1 MSCSSRV
8 SQHVGILAMDA
19 YFPKQMVPQKDL
31 EVADGVSTGKY
42 TAGLGQKE
50 MGFVAGDREDI
61 NSISLTAVASL
72 LEKVRVAS
80 PALPFHDDAA
90 STEVL
95 PLPVVVTNLYVCVCH
110 HHADPALSLSQYG
123 IDPMDVGRLEV
134 GTESLIDK
142 SKSTKTVLMDLFP
155 GNSDIEGATVVNACY
170 GGTSALLS
178 AINWV
183 ESRSWD
189 GRYAIVV
196 SADIAVYAAG
206 PARPTGGAGAV
217 AMLIGPDAP
226 IVVDTS
232 LKATHASNVW
242 DFFKP
247 VMSSEYPVVD
257 GKHSQTCYYQAL
269 DGCYEQIIPKL
280 NAVYRCPVLLSED
293 KVGHGIA
300 GIDHVVFHQPY
311 HKLVAKSYARL
322 ALHDARYCGDDD
334 NLPSFLS
341 PLRRWIKSPLETT
354 YTDREL
360 ESECKNSTAKA
371 FAAKVQPSCT
381 MSQRV
386 GNTYT
391 ASVFFGLLSLIDDKS
406 SSLEGSNALVFSY
419 GSGALATMYV
429 ARFRQP
435 DSCGNHFSV
444 DKIARTVNLQHRLDS
459 RVKSSPADLNTALA
473 ARELCHDISPFEP
486 KYGLENLEPGTFY
499 LQRINENWTRSY
511 VRIPKN
517 KSCQNESTT
526 TPSVHLVPLSQQDA
540 VNKRISSYS
549 YESVLISGVS
559 CGLPG
564 QEKVFEDDNLER
576 LLQGP
581 NCIFPISDQKK
592 SALLDKNVVVVE
604 KGKDGMPSTRSAI
617 TTSEETIQL
626 GACLGEIDLAD
637 YGVSKSISDTMDRA
651 VKVAVAAG
659 LEALRDAGLVKGG
672 SSCKD
677 AWKLEED
684 FRDTTG
690 IVYATSFP
698 ALDAGIGEVM
708 RFLRSRCIT
717 RARKKQLVAALRKR
731 LERASYKGVITA
743 EDEESLRI
751 LEKSV
756 VTKSSLNLQALEDHE
771 KKGVDDDIY
780 FSGRDYAP
788 SFDDAS
794 HPLGLISPSGGT
806 AYEFDRKFLFRVLV
820 LGNAQLAQIIGS
832 RGPNMQ
838 TNAACAGSTQALA
851 MAQDMLAVGRCER
864 IVVIAGDDA
873 TGDAL
878 IPWIGNGF
886 RALGVASIASDAT
899 NAALPFNKRRNGMIL
914 GSGAIGM
921 VLETEA
927 SIAKRFGTLSIQQ
940 SIPLKSYSGTKAR
953 LLETRISNSA
963 YHGAAMNKEHMTIEL
978 ERFLQIVWRK
988 HGISREDIVNHG
1000 VYFSHETCTNS
1011 SPMTSCAYNETYA
1024 LRECFGPL
1032 LVKFIIINTK
1042 GFTGHPMGVSFE
1054 DVAAVEVLH
1063 KGILP
1068 PTPNYEGVDPFLG
1081 DLRLSMGEKFPARYA
1096 LHFAAGFGSQIA
1108 LALYS
1113 SVNY

>member
-1 MSCSSRV
+1 MCVYVEITALTLFCS
-8 SQHVGILAMDA
+8 
-19 YFPKQMVPQKDL
+19 
-31 EVADGVSTGKY
+31 
-42 TAGLGQKE
+42 
-50 MGFVAGDREDI
+50 
-61 NSISLTAVASL
+61 
-72 LEKVRVAS
+72 
-80 PALPFHDDAA
+80 
-90 STEVL
+90 
-95 PLPVVVTNLYVCVCH
+95 
-110 HHADPALSLSQYG
+110 LSLFQYG

-155 GNSDIEGATVVNACY
+155 GNPDIEGATVVNACY

-178 AINWV
+178 AVNWI

-189 GRYAIVV
+189 GRFAIVV
-196 SADIAVYAAG
+196 AADIAVYAAG

-217 AMLIGPDAP
+217 AMLVGTDAP

-247 VMSSEYPVVD
+247 NMSSEYPVVD

-269 DGCYEQIIPKL
+269 DGCYERVIEKL
-280 NAVYRCPVLLSED
+280 NAVYRRPVLLSEN

-300 GIDHVVFHQPY
+300 GIDHAVFHQPY
-311 HKLVAKSYARL
+311 HKLVAKSFARL
-322 ALHDARYCGDDD
+322 SLHDARYCGDD

-341 PLRRWIKSPLETT
+341 PLQKWTKSSLEAS

-360 ESECKNSTAKA
+360 ESVCKKITAEA
-371 FAAKVQPSCT
+371 FVAKVQPSCT

-391 ASVFFGLLSLIDDKS
+391 ASVFFGLLSLIDEKA

-429 ARFRQP
+429 AKFRQP
-435 DSCGNHFSV
+435 NSCGSRFSV
-444 DKIARTVNLQHRLDS
+444 DRIAKTVNLKSRLDA
-459 RVKSSPADLNTALA
+459 RVKAHPLDLDAALA
-473 ARELCHDISPFEP
+473 ARELAHDVAPFKP

-499 LQRINENWTRSY
+499 LQCVGEDWTRSY
-511 VRIPKN
+511 GRVPRDESETQPASSAVALLQDVR
-517 KSCQNESTT
+517 
-526 TPSVHLVPLSQQDA
+526 D
-540 VNKRISSYS
+540 KRISRSRCS
-549 YESVLISGVS
+549 NDAVVVSGVS

-564 QEKVFEDDNLER
+564 QKNVFEADNLER

-604 KGKDGMPSTRSAI
+604 KSGNGLPPTQSAI
-617 TTSEETIQL
+617 TSSEETIQL
-626 GACLGEIDLAD
+626 AACLGDIDITD
-637 YGVSKSISDTMDRA
+637 YGVSKSIADTMDRA

-672 SSCKD
+672 SSDND
-677 AWKLEED
+677 AWKLSEEY
-684 FRDTTG
+684 RDSTG

-708 RFLRSRCIT
+708 RFLQSRCIT
-717 RARKKQLVAALRKR
+717 RAWKRQLIAALRKR
-731 LERASYKGVITA
+731 LEKASYNGFISM
-743 EDEESLRI
+743 EDEDSLKT

-756 VTKSSLNLQALEDHE
+756 ATRSNLNLCALDATRWTKEFSESNGDYIVE
-771 KKGVDDDIY
+771 ETDDDAY
-780 FSGRDYAP
+780 AGGRDYAP
-788 SFDDAS
+788 SYDS
-794 HPLGLISPSGGT
+794 EHPLGLSSPSGGK

-820 LGNAQLAQIIGS
+820 LGNAQLAQIICS

-838 TNAACAGSTQALA
+838 TNAACAGSTQAVA

-878 IPWIGNGF
+878 MPWIGSGF
-886 RALGVASIASDAT
+886 RALGVASIAADAAD
-899 NAALPFNKRRNGMIL
+899 AALPFGKRRNGIIL

-927 SIAKRFGTLSIQQ
+927 SIAKRCGALNIKRPIS
-940 SIPLKSYSGTKAR
+940 SKSYSGAKAR

-963 YHGAAMNKEHMTIEL
+963 YHGAALNKEHIKIEL

-988 HGISREDIVNHG
+988 HGISREDIATRG

-1011 SPMTSCAYNETYA
+1011 SPTTSCAYNEIYA

-1032 LVKFIIINTK
+1032 LEKFPIINTK

-1063 KGILP
+1063 KGVLP
-1068 PTPNYEGVDPFLG
+1068 PTSNFEGVDPFLG
-1081 DLRLSMGEKFPARYA
+1081 KLRLSMGEKFPAQYA
-1096 LHFAAGFGSQIA
+1096 LRFAAGFGSQIA
-1108 LALYS
+1108 LALYA
-1113 SVNY
+1113 SVT

>member
-1 MSCSSRV
+1 MCKSLRLLCS
-8 SQHVGILAMDA
+8 
-19 YFPKQMVPQKDL
+19 
-31 EVADGVSTGKY
+31 
-42 TAGLGQKE
+42 
-50 MGFVAGDREDI
+50 
-61 NSISLTAVASL
+61 
-72 LEKVRVAS
+72 
-80 PALPFHDDAA
+80 
-90 STEVL
+90 
-95 PLPVVVTNLYVCVCH
+95 
-110 HHADPALSLSQYG
+110 LSLSQYG

-142 SKSTKTVLMDLFP
+142 SKSTKTILMDLFP
-155 GNSDIEGATVVNACY
+155 GNPDIEGATVLNACY

-178 AINWV
+178 AINWI

-196 SADIAVYAAG
+196 AADIAVYAVG

-217 AMLIGPDAP
+217 AMLVGTDAP

-247 VMSSEYPVVD
+247 NMSSEYPVVD

-269 DGCYEQIIPKL
+269 DGCYERIIEKL
-280 NAVYRCPVLLSED
+280 NAVYRSPVFLSEN

-300 GIDHVVFHQPY
+300 GIDHAVFHQPY
-311 HKLVAKSYARL
+311 HKLVAKSFARL
-322 ALHDARYCGDDD
+322 SLHDARYCGDD

-341 PLRRWIKSPLETT
+341 PLQKWTKSSLEAS

-360 ESECKNSTAKA
+360 ESVCKKLSAEA
-371 FAAKVQPSCT
+371 FVAKVQPSCT

-391 ASVFFGLLSLIDDKS
+391 ASVFFGLLSLIDEKAL
-406 SSLEGSNALVFSY
+406 SLVGSNALVFSY

-429 ARFRQP
+429 AKFRQP
-435 DSCGNHFSV
+435 RSCGSHFSV
-444 DKIARTVNLQHRLDS
+444 DRIAKTVNLKSRLDA
-459 RVKSSPADLNTALA
+459 RVKASPSDLDAALA
-473 ARELCHDISPFEP
+473 ARELAHDVAPFEP

-499 LQRINENWTRSY
+499 LQRIGEDWTRSY
-511 VRIPKN
+511 DRIPID
-517 KSCQNESTT
+517 ESQSQPI
-526 TPSVHLVPLSQQDA
+526 PSTVPLSQE
-540 VNKRISSYS
+540 VRNKRISRSRCS
-549 YESVLISGVS
+549 YEAVVVSGVS

-564 QEKVFEDDNLER
+564 QKNVFEADNLEV

-592 SALLDKNVVVVE
+592 SALLDKNVVLVE
-604 KGKDGMPSTRSAI
+604 KRENGLPPTQSAI
-617 TTSEETIQL
+617 TNSEETIQL
-626 GACLGEIDLAD
+626 AACLGDVDLTD
-637 YGVSKSISDTMDRA
+637 YGVSESIADTMDRA

-677 AWKLEED
+677 AWKLAEEY
-684 FRDTTG
+684 RDSTG
-690 IVYATSFP
+690 VVYATSFP

-717 RARKKQLVAALRKR
+717 HAWKRQLVAALRKR
-731 LERASYKGVITA
+731 LERASYNGSISM
-743 EDEESLRI
+743 EDETSLKI

-756 VTKSSLNLQALEDHE
+756 GTRSNLNLSALDVVGETRECLESLDVVGE
-771 KKGVDDDIY
+771 TEECLESADYIVESDDDAYIG
-780 FSGRDYAP
+780 GRDYAP
-788 SFDDAS
+788 SFDGS
-794 HPLGLISPSGGT
+794 EHPLGLSSPSGGK

-820 LGNAQLAQIIGS
+820 LGNAQLAQIICS
-832 RGPNMQ
+832 KGPNMQ
-838 TNAACAGSTQALA
+838 TNAACAGSTQAVA

-878 IPWIGNGF
+878 MPWIGSGF
-886 RALGVASIASDAT
+886 RALGVASIAADAAD
-899 NAALPFNKRRNGMIL
+899 AALPFGKRRNGMIL

-927 SIAKRFGTLSIQQ
+927 SIAKRCGALNIKRPIS
-940 SIPLKSYSGTKAR
+940 SKSCSGAKAR

-963 YHGAAMNKEHMTIEL
+963 HHGAALNKEHIKIEL

-988 HGISREDIVNHG
+988 HGISREDIANHG

-1011 SPMTSCAYNETYA
+1011 SPITSCAYNEIYA

-1032 LVKFIIINTK
+1032 LEKFPIINTK

-1063 KGILP
+1063 KGVLP
-1068 PTPNYEGVDPFLG
+1068 PTSNFEGVDPFLG
-1081 DLRLSMGEKFPARYA
+1081 NLRLSMGEKFPARYA
-1096 LHFAAGFGSQIA
+1096 LRFAAGFGSQIA
-1108 LALYS
+1108 LALYAS
-1113 SVNY
+1113 IT

>member
-1 MSCSSRV
+1 
-8 SQHVGILAMDA
+8 
-19 YFPKQMVPQKDL
+19 
-31 EVADGVSTGKY
+31 
-42 TAGLGQKE
+42 
-50 MGFVAGDREDI
+50 
-61 NSISLTAVASL
+61 
-72 LEKVRVAS
+72 
-80 PALPFHDDAA
+80 
-90 STEVL
+90 
-95 PLPVVVTNLYVCVCH
+95 
-110 HHADPALSLSQYG
+110 
-123 IDPMDVGRLEV
+123 MDVGRLEV
-134 GTESLIDK
+134 GTESLTDK

-155 GNSDIEGATVVNACY
+155 GNPDIEGATVINACY
-170 GGTSALLS
+170 GGTSALFS
-178 AINWV
+178 AVNWI
-183 ESRSWD
+183 ESKSWD

-196 SADIAVYAAG
+196 AADIAVYAAG

-247 VMSSEYPVVD
+247 IMSTEYPVVD

-269 DGCYEQIIPKL
+269 DGCYERIIQKL
-280 NAVYRCPVLLSED
+280 NAVYRSPVLLSEN
-293 KVGHGIA
+293 KVGHGIS
-300 GIDHVVFHQPY
+300 GIDHAVFHQPY
-311 HKLVAKSYARL
+311 HKLVAKSFARL
-322 ALHDARYCGDDD
+322 SLHDARYCGDN

-341 PLRRWIKSPLETT
+341 PLLRWTKSSLEST
-354 YTDREL
+354 YADREL
-360 ESECKNSTAKA
+360 ESVCKNLTAEA
-371 FAAKVQPSCT
+371 FASKVQPSCM

-391 ASVFFGLLSLIDDKS
+391 ASVFFGLLSLIDEKA

-435 DSCGNHFSV
+435 DSCGSQFSV
-444 DKIARTVNLQHRLDS
+444 DKIARTVNLRCRLDA
-459 RVKSSPADLNTALA
+459 RVKASPSDLNAALA
-473 ARELCHDISPFEP
+473 TREVAHDISPYEP
-486 KYGLENLEPGTFY
+486 KYSLENLEPGTFY
-499 LQRINENWTRSY
+499 LHRINENWTRSY
-511 VRIPKN
+511 ARIPRDESQNQAAPSTLVSLSHEVKN
-517 KSCQNESTT
+517 KS
-526 TPSVHLVPLSQQDA
+526 
-540 VNKRISSYS
+540 ISIPRCS
-549 YESVLISGVS
+549 YELVMVSGVS

-564 QEKVFEDDNLER
+564 QEKVFEADNLER

-581 NCIFPISDQKK
+581 NCIHPISDKK
-592 SALLDKNVVVVE
+592 KYSLLDKNVVIVE
-604 KGKDGMPSTRSAI
+604 KGKDGAPSSKSAI
-617 TTSEETIQL
+617 TKPDETIQL
-626 GACLGEIDLAD
+626 AACLGDIDLSD

-651 VKVAVAAG
+651 VKVSVAAG

-672 SSCKD
+672 SSDKD
-677 AWKLEED
+677 AWRLAGE

-731 LERASYKGVITA
+731 LEKASYNGVISTD
-743 EDEESLRI
+743 DEESLKS
-751 LEKSV
+751 LERSV
-756 VTKSSLNLQALEDHE
+756 VTRSNLNLSALDEAETNENSEAMMANHFQGIGNDYN
-771 KKGVDDDIY
+771 D
-780 FSGRDYAP
+780 FSFFGRDYAP

-794 HPLGLISPSGGT
+794 HPLGLSSPSGGR

-820 LGNAQLAQIIGS
+820 LGNAQLAQIICS

-838 TNAACAGSTQALA
+838 TNAACAGSTQAVA

-873 TGDAL
+873 TGEAL

-886 RALGVASIASDAT
+886 RALGVASIAGKASD
-899 NAALPFNKRRNGMIL
+899 AALPFGTRRNGIIL
-914 GSGAIGM
+914 GAGAIGM

-927 SIAKRFGTLSIQQ
+927 SIAKRCGALSVHR
-940 SIPLKSYSGTKAR
+940 SLSSNSSCCSGAKSR

-1000 VYFSHETCTNS
+1000 VYFSHETGTNS
-1011 SPMTSCAYNETYA
+1011 TPMTSCAYNEVYA
-1024 LRECFGPL
+1024 LRECFGQL
-1032 LVKFIIINTK
+1032 LEKFIIINTK

-1063 KGILP
+1063 RGVLP
-1068 PTPNYEGVDPFLG
+1068 PTSHFDGVDPFLG
-1081 DLRLSMGEKFPARYA
+1081 NLRLSMGEKFPARYA
-1096 LHFAAGFGSQIA
+1096 LRFAAGFGSQIA
-1108 LALYS
+1108 LALYA
-1113 SVNY
+1113 SVSY